1 MRQWINFLQSRHD
14 DSQNSH
20 KSLGRHTGPPVTAAL
35 RRKRQGI
42 VWESGLVSLVN
53 ERARCSIGRLC
64 PDKYGGE

>member
-35 RRKRQGI
+35 RRKRQANQSFI
-42 VWESGLVSLVN
+42 VNSASIKKESLRL
-53 ERARCSIGRLC
+53 ERWLSG
-64 PDKYGGE
+64 